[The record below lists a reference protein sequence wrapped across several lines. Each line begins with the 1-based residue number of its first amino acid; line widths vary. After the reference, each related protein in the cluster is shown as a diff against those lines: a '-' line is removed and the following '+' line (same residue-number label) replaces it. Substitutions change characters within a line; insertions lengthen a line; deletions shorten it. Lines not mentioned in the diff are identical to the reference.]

1 MLTDDADVGGSAA
14 HSPYDHDC
22 PQAASGFQQG
32 ADCDSSGLRDWVA
45 NYSYL
50 QESAAQDH
58 CHFRVKAHC
67 LNHLEVFQLGT
78 LLMIYSNKDVYFK
91 RGLFEERAQLPQSL
105 DM

>member
-1 MLTDDADVGGSAA
+1 
-14 HSPYDHDC
+14 
-22 PQAASGFQQG
+22 
-32 ADCDSSGLRDWVA
+32 
-45 NYSYL
+45 
-50 QESAAQDH
+50 
-58 CHFRVKAHC
+58 VKAHC